1 MKVGILLPAL
11 DDSGMAK
18 AASQLSFILES
29 LSYDIHMI
37 TTYEH
42 RPVYR
47 YAGSFHV
54 LGVPPASEDQNF
66 IKRIILPLKR
76 LIALKRIKRDLNL
89 DVTIS
94 FSEALNI
101 QNILTM
107 GNDKIIITHHTLLS
121 KNEKLED
128 IYGKIL
134 KLLIKF
140 FYNRASLIVSVS
152 KRAAQD
158 LISNFNIKPSKVHI
172 IPNPIPVEEIR
183 EKARENLGE
192 YAPIF
197 KHPVI
202 ITAGRLTHAKGQ
214 WYLLRIF
221 KRLKEKFPELK
232 LVILGDGELK
242 DYLIK
247 LSKQLGLKTYI
258 NGEIN
263 DLDVYFLGFQDNPYK
278 FFKYSKVFVLSSLRE
293 ALPLVVLEVMA
304 LGVPVIASDCGGT
317 REILAP
323 STDPSYE
330 TREVEFAEYGILL
343 PVFKGEVNMESR
355 LTTVEKMW
363 LRLLEEFT
371 EDDIRLAH
379 YSERSTRRA
388 EDFSTEKIQQKWLE
402 LITSLF

>member
-1 MKVGILLPAL
+1 MKVGIILPAI

-18 AASQLSFILES
+18 AASQLSFILKE
-29 LSYDIHMI
+29 LSYDVHMI
-37 TTYEH
+37 TVYEH
-42 RPVYR
+42 KPVHEYT
-47 YAGSFHV
+47 GSFHV
-54 LGVPPASEDQNF
+54 LHVPPANEDQNF
-66 IKRIILPLKR
+66 IERIILPLKR
-76 LIALKRIKRDLNL
+76 VTALKKIKRDLNL

-107 GNDKIIITHHTLLS
+107 GDEKTIITHHTLLS

-128 IYGKIL
+128 IYGRIL
-134 KLLIKF
+134 KFLIKF

-152 KRAAQD
+152 ERAAQD
-158 LISNFNIKPSKVHI
+158 LIKNFNIKPSKVHI
-172 IPNPIPVEEIR
+172 IPNPIPVKKIR
-183 EKARENLGE
+183 EQAKDDLGE

-214 WYLLRIF
+214 WHLIRIF
-221 KRLKEKFPELK
+221 KKLKEKFPELK

-247 LSKQLGLKTYI
+247 LSKQLGLKTYT
-258 NGEIN
+258 NGEIT
-263 DLDVYFLGFQDNPYK
+263 DSDIYFLGFQDNPYK
-278 FFKYSKVFVLSSLRE
+278 FFKYSKVFILPSLRE

-323 STDPSYE
+323 STDPNYE
-330 TREVEFAEYGILL
+330 TRKVEFAEYGILL
-343 PVFKGEVNMESR
+343 PVFNEQVNRENR
-355 LTTVEKMW
+355 LTSVEKKW
-363 LRLLEEFT
+363 LKLLEELIK
-371 EDDIRLAH
+371 DDTRLAH
-379 YSERSTRRA
+379 YSKRSTRRA
-388 EDFSTEKIQQKWLE
+388 EDFSSEKIKQKWLE
-402 LITSLF
+402 LIT